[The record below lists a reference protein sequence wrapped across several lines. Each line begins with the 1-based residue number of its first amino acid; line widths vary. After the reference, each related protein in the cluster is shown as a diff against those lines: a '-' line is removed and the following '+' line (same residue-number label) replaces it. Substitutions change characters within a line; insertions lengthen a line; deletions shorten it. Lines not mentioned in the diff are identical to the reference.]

1 MNLPLPELESRLY
14 QFNKLMQEL
23 LRGRIQRNT
32 FQSWEVEILLDI
44 EACELRDANRREV
57 LRRYQ
62 RAANKY
68 VDRGGRSLLKL
79 SEYLEKKHRQ
89 PIGGAAAAAPAAAVA
104 EDDEDG
110 DEDVVVVVV
119 LELEVAPRIE
129 PSDEEDE
136 VKV

>member
-1 MNLPLPELESRLY
+1 MSLPLPELESRLY

-44 EACELRDANRREV
+44 EACSLRDSNRREI

-62 RAANKY
+62 RAANRY

-79 SEYLEKKHRQ
+79 SEYLDKKHRL
-89 PIGGAAAAAPAAAVA
+89 PIPGSTPVTNEPQSEPEPAPDTPA
-104 EDDEDG
+104 D
-110 DEDVVVVVV
+110 
-119 LELEVAPRIE
+119 
-129 PSDEEDE
+129 
-136 VKV
+136 